1 MAVTVN
7 KEVMNT
13 EWYFQTPVYSIMKPD
28 WLKSAIKATDKF
40 IVKPTIINY
49 LNQSGENNFMIIAP

>member
-7 KEVMNT
+7 KEVMRT

-40 IVKPTIINY
+40 IDEAYKR
-49 LNQSGENNFMIIAP
+49 EAPKLKERKKF